1 MPPLLYILYPHL
13 RPAEAP
19 SSTALVDAY
28 HFVRDARRQKVTVA
42 DFDDAG
48 PRDEADVRQAIEVIK
63 LFLFF
68 TVYNV
73 ADGGLNSLMT
83 SLAGSMT
90 TNVSC

>member
-1 MPPLLYILYPHL
+1 
-13 RPAEAP
+13 
-19 SSTALVDAY
+19 VY
-28 HFVRDARRQKVTVA
+28 HFARRAHTSKH
-42 DFDDAG
+42 
-48 PRDEADVRQAIEVIK
+48 DEDTDVRQVFQVIK

-90 TNVSC
+90 TNVSCVVSASVTDGQGVPNDFLEKA